1 MSATGTKEQ
10 TGSPP
15 HQKTTPLDKVE
26 AEDEDKAAGEVAAGA
41 TGPGLEQEEAMQE
54 EDQCRKRFSATPMA

>member
-15 HQKTTPLDKVE
+15 HQKTTPLDEEE
-26 AEDEDKAAGEVAAGA
+26 AEDEDEAAAEVAATGA
-41 TGPGLEQEEAMQE
+41 TDPGPGQEG
-54 EDQCRKRFSATPMA
+54 DQHRKLSSETPTA